1 MSRTPRIPRTPRVSR
16 RAMADGRRDAATLA
30 KVYHLA
36 AGARAELAC
45 VLAVHHAGAA
55 TVSRPADPTG
65 RTQEGFDE
73 LVRAGLFVV
82 TDREMFGQAVV
93 EVDLRKLCAEAR
105 TARAVAR
112 AFAQEGGADAS

>member
-1 MSRTPRIPRTPRVSR
+1 
-16 RAMADGRRDAATLA
+16 MAAGRRDAATLA
-30 KVYHLA
+30 KVYHLS

-73 LVRAGLFVV
+73 LVRTGLFVV
-82 TDREMFGQAVV
+82 AGREMFGQPVIEA
-93 EVDLRKLCAEAR
+93 DLRKLCAEAR
-105 TARAVAR
+105 TARASR
-112 AFAQEGGADAS
+112 RQEGGPDAS